1 MTTQGTKPFQTSLTV
16 ESIVIHV
23 SRIYGPSRFIASLLY
38 VRSLAKFSSRLVGS
52 WEPICAFGNLKIS
65 CREQEMKSRN
75 HLAIRMMRIL
85 LASLSA
91 KHQMV
96 DPSTRESVF
105 NFFSFQG
112 FVTLD
117 PTDTLVR
124 TSYAWPL
131 E

>member
-1 MTTQGTKPFQTSLTV
+1 MSAGFMGRAASSLPFFTKISHQSVGAQLDIVFFKTGWQLGTHLCLWQ
-16 ESIVIHV
+16 
-23 SRIYGPSRFIASLLY
+23 
-38 VRSLAKFSSRLVGS
+38 
-52 WEPICAFGNLKIS
+52 LKGS

-96 DPSTRESVF
+96 NPSTRESVF
-105 NFFSFQG
+105 NFFPFHG
-112 FVTLD
+112 FATLD
-117 PTDTLVR
+117 AADTLVR

-131 E
+131 Y